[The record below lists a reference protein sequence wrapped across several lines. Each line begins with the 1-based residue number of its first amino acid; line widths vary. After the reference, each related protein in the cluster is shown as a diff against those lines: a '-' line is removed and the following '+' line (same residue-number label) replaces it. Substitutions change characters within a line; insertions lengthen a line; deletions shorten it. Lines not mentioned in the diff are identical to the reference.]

1 MSRDTSGR
9 EQHMKFIV
17 MVAQEATDGTIG
29 SSMKAYDSY
38 VDAQSA
44 YHMEL
49 AYGLVSEKLSADTCA
64 IIGTDG
70 QVYAITRVECK
81 GASSATGRAGA

>member
-1 MSRDTSGR
+1 
-9 EQHMKFIV
+9 MKFIV

-29 SSMKAYDSY
+29 SSMKA
-38 VDAQSA
+38 
-44 YHMEL
+44 

>member
-1 MSRDTSGR
+1 
-9 EQHMKFIV
+9 MKYIV
-17 MVAQEATDGTIG
+17 VVAQEATDGTIG
-29 SSMKAYDSY
+29 PSMTAYDSY

-64 IIGTDG
+64 IFGTDG
-70 QVYAITRVECK
+70 QVYAIARVDCK
-81 GASSATGRAGA
+81 GATKTTNGSTTENKTTE

>member
-1 MSRDTSGR
+1 
-9 EQHMKFIV
+9 MKYIV
-17 MVAQEATDGTIG
+17 VVAQEATDGTIG

-64 IIGTDG
+64 IFGTDG
-70 QVYAITRVECK
+70 QVYAITRVDCK
-81 GASSATGRAGA
+81 GATKTTNGSTTENKTTE